1 MGDRLGIAGAADFFF
16 HTTKYAFMQCTCT
29 HTAFLHFKMIDE
41 LTENSGERP
50 SGSGTAPVNVFPLL
64 RFRGPSSS
72 FGLDLSFLLG
82 NVPMS
87 AGVGERI
94 GGREEEGGGRGGV
107 EDGMGRR
114 TEQATRCM

>member
-1 MGDRLGIAGAADFFF
+1 MLQTFFF
-16 HTTKYAFMQCTCT
+16 HTTKYAFHAMYMHT
-29 HTAFLHFKMIDE
+29 HTTFLHFKTIDR

-82 NVPMS
+82 KVPMS